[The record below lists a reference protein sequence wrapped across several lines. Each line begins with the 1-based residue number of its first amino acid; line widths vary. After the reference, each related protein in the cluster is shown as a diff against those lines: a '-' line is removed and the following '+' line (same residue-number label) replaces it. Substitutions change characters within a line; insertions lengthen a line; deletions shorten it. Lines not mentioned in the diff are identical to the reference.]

1 MEGKYDKIRLER
13 ILDAPIFTTDG
24 FRVFS
29 SAEKGA
35 MLRKIAETHGLI
47 VLTDSDPAGFVIRNK
62 LKGMLPRDKVTHLY
76 APALAGKERRKRAP
90 SKAGVLGVEGLSAET
105 LLRLFEKS
113 GIVPNADS
121 EAEVCAAPPSE
132 HYTKADLYAVGLC
145 GREDS
150 AARRAEFCR
159 KNELPDFMTPNA
171 LLEAVNLL
179 GLKLEESEE
188 ERE

>member
-1 MEGKYDKIRLER
+1 MEGKYDKIQLER

-29 SAEKGA
+29 SNEKGA
-35 MLRKIAETHGLI
+35 MLRRIAETHGLI

-62 LKGMLPRDKVTHLY
+62 LKGTLPRDKVTHLY
-76 APALAGKERRKRAP
+76 APALMGKERRKRAP
-90 SKAGVLGVEGLSAET
+90 SKAGLLGVEGLSTET

-113 GIVPNADS
+113 GIVTDANADE
-121 EAEVCAAPPSE
+121 EAAASAPSA

-150 AARRAEFCR
+150 ATRRAAFCR
-159 KNELPDFMTPNA
+159 KHELPDFMTPNA
-171 LLEAVNLL
+171 LLEAINLL
-179 GLKLEESEE
+179 GLELENNEE
-188 ERE
+188 V